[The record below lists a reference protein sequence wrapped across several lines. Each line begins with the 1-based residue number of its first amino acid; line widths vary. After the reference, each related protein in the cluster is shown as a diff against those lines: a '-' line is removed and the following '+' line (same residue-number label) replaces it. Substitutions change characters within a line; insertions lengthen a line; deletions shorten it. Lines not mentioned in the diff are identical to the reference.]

1 MPVYRDY
8 DQEALD
14 AQYNNRAAVP
24 DFARW
29 TERWPVVS
37 AQVRRQLSGR
47 IDIPYGDG
55 AAERLDIFP
64 AKGSDTPILI
74 FIHGGFWRALDKS
87 MFSFVASGYVRAGIG
102 VVAIGYPLVP
112 SVALDALSDSVRRAV
127 GWVYRH
133 GKSFGGDPARIHL
146 SGHSAGGHL
155 TAMMLSTDWAARGLP
170 ADVVKGGAA
179 ISGIYDLEPIRL
191 CYLNAD
197 VRLDAAM
204 VRRNSPLLLVPE
216 RAGPLILSVGGRETD
231 EFLRQQEVY
240 AEAWHGA
247 GLPLEIV
254 PMPHEQHFSILDRFA
269 DPHNRLFGA
278 VRRQILGEHP

>member
-14 AQYNNRAAVP
+14 AHYNNRAAVP

-29 TERWPVVS
+29 TERWPVAS
-37 AQVRRQLSGR
+37 AEVRRHLSGR
-47 IDIPYGDG
+47 IDVPYGDG

-87 MFSFVASGYVRAGIG
+87 MFSFVAAGYVRAGIS
-102 VVAIGYPLVP
+102 VVAIGYPLAP
-112 SVALDALSDSVRRAV
+112 SVTLDAITDSTRRAV

-204 VRRNSPLLLVPE
+204 VLRNSPLLLVPE

-278 VRRQILGEHP
+278 VRRQILGPYP